1 MPGCFERLFL
11 NSSSGRKRDNVLGA
25 FSVKGTELITVTNDA
40 YINSDTLVELLT
52 AINRL
57 HPDTA
62 ITLVMNY
69 ARYQRC
75 NKVMGKTKAL

>member
-1 MPGCFERLFL
+1 
-11 NSSSGRKRDNVLGA
+11 
-25 FSVKGTELITVTNDA
+25 LITITNNA

-57 HPDTA
+57 HPDTT
-62 ITLVMNY
+62 ITLVMDS

-75 NKVMGKTKAL
+75 DNRGREGY